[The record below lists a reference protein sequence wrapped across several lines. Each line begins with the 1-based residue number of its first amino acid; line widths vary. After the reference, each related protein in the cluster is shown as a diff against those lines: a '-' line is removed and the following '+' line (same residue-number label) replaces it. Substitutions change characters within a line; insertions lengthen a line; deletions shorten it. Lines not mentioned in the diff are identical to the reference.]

1 VNDKS
6 QVLCRICGQPV
17 ELTFDIAVDEE
28 GQAVHE
34 MCYVKRIAVSKDNPE
49 LVNKQ
54 ACRRGL

>member
-54 ACRRGL
+54 AC